1 VALCLS
7 QLETVESGDIRD
19 FRFGLEIDGGLG
31 GGGGDKIHVER
42 YVRARL
48 LVVLVVTY

>member
-1 VALCLS
+1 M
-7 QLETVESGDIRD
+7 
-19 FRFGLEIDGGLG
+19 GGWG
-31 GGGGDKIHVER
+31 GGGGDNLHVER

>member
-1 VALCLS
+1 MALCLS

-31 GGGGDKIHVER
+31 GGGDNLHVER

>member
-31 GGGGDKIHVER
+31 GGDNLHVER

-48 LVVLVVTY
+48 LVD

>member
-31 GGGGDKIHVER
+31 GDNLHVER